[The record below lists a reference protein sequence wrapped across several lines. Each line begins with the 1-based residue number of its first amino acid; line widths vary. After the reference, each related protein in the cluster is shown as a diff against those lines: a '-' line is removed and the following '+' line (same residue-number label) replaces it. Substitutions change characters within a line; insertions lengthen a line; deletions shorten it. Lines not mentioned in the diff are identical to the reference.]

1 MRPMSKVWSFYA
13 GVSTHDLLR
22 QGVTVRHYTRVTVAA
37 STFAEAQDTAACMA
51 ACGGWMPTE
60 LIRIEE

>member
-1 MRPMSKVWSFYA
+1 MNEWEFDV

-22 QGVTVRHYTRVTVAA
+22 QGVVVRHYTRVVVSAETYVEARLVA
-37 STFAEAQDTAACMA
+37 SQLA

-60 LIRIEE
+60 AVLVA

>member
-1 MRPMSKVWSFYA
+1 VNEWEFDV

-22 QGVTVRHYTRVTVAA
+22 QGVVVRHYTRVTV
-37 STFAEAQDTAACMA
+37 SAESYTKARLIACQLS

-60 LIRIEE
+60 ATLVA